1 MDFTS
6 SPEFVFGAVVG
17 VLLGGVFSL
26 VMDVLRRRAEK
37 NRLLRAR
44 KLVMARGFYPARYMP
59 KIAGQD
65 SDLGAAMLLVA
76 SEGELLLDRNNNI
89 AGYISSKP
97 RGPHLRL
104 VVSNDRIPE

>member
-44 KLVMARGFYPARYMP
+44 KLVMARGFYPARYM
-59 KIAGQD
+59 
-65 SDLGAAMLLVA
+65 L
-76 SEGELLLDRNNNI
+76 
-89 AGYISSKP
+89 
-97 RGPHLRL
+97 
-104 VVSNDRIPE
+104 RIPMKPAIDSETKPATCSDFIPASIPI